1 MSSVAWRLL
10 QSLGLPLMAYLFIC
24 LMTAQIRQASF
35 SLTLPSLGEPDSNS
49 ALELLLLSL
58 PGQLLFVLAGCFTHR
73 RRLLIGVFLLAAS
86 ITALL
91 QCLVFAQCFGTTW
104 STAETFILLA
114 SNAPA
119 LLLALVP
126 GLALLYNTEQLSRVR
141 RSHSCG

>member
-1 MSSVAWRLL
+1 MSRVARRLL

-35 SLTLPSLGEPDSNS
+35 SLPSLGEPDSNS

-73 RRLLIGVFLLAAS
+73 RRLLLGVFLLAAS

-119 LLLALVP
+119 LLLALLP
-126 GLALLYNTEQLSRVR
+126 GLALLYNTETTQPS
-141 RSHSCG
+141 STIS

>member
-1 MSSVAWRLL
+1 MSRVARRLL

-73 RRLLIGVFLLAAS
+73 RRLLGVFLLAAS

-119 LLLALVP
+119 LLLALLP
-126 GLALLYNTEQLSRVR
+126 GLALLYNTETTQPS
-141 RSHSCG
+141 STIS

>member
-1 MSSVAWRLL
+1 
-10 QSLGLPLMAYLFIC
+10 
-24 LMTAQIRQASF
+24 MTAQIRQASF

-91 QCLVFAQCFGTTW
+91 QCLVFAG
-104 STAETFILLA
+104 AA
-114 SNAPA
+114 AHPHAPDPERA
-119 LLLALVP
+119 GFQLRPHQGNDVGLGQAKLRGNRFKRGVVLP
-126 GLALLYNTEQLSRVR
+126 GHRDDARDVR
-141 RSHSCG
+141 L